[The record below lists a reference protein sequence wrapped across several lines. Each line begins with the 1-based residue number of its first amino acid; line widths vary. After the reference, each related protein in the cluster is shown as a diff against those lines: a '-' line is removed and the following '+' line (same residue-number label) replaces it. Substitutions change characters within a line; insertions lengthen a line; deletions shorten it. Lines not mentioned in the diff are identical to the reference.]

1 MEFLDKIYSN
11 EKLFAMVYIVG
22 AILLLIFIIMLIVSL
37 KKPKTKK
44 LNSKILEEKSKK
56 QEETV
61 EPITPPFEVE
71 TKTEEPAP
79 VQEPNEINKEE
90 TKENIVIE
98 EKTNVEE
105 PKVEEQKVEESKVEE
120 SKVETTENIPEEKE
134 TTESENTISKALD
147 NVENKDIM
155 NIEPETVEPKVSLSS
170 EIPDVDEYVD
180 KVVKKTYE
188 KNEQFSSVFV
198 GDNTST
204 IKLDKVLDGLNVDE
218 DIKVD
223 IVPEE
228 EKTVVPDETT
238 ELPILIQEQKEDV
251 VKETKPLE
259 IDPDILEGRETNQ
272 EVEVVEEKVEESEVK
287 TQDTLSNLDDL
298 KKAMEMKKNS
308 VSSKQDEL
316 KAKLAG
322 LKPEKK
328 DDVMKAEDLLNKLN
342 SMKGE

>member
-22 AILLLIFIIMLIVSL
+22 AILLLIFIIMLVLSL

-56 QEETV
+56 QEEIV
-61 EPITPPFEVE
+61 EPITPPVEVE
-71 TKTEEPAP
+71 TKTEEPVP
-79 VQEPNEINKEE
+79 VQETNEIKPEE
-90 TKENIVIE
+90 TKENIVVE
-98 EKTNVEE
+98 ENTKVEETKVEE
-105 PKVEEQKVEESKVEE
+105 P
-120 SKVETTENIPEEKE
+120 KVETTENIPEVKE
-134 TTESENTISKALD
+134 TTEPENSISKALD

-155 NIEPETVEPKVSLSS
+155 NLEPETVEPKVSLSS

-204 IKLDKVLDGLNVDE
+204 IKLDKVLDDLNVDE

-238 ELPILIQEQKEDV
+238 ELPILIQEQNEDL
-251 VKETKPLE
+251 VKETKTLE

-272 EVEVVEEKVEESEVK
+272 EVEVVEEKVEEPEVK

-342 SMKGE
+342 SMKSE

>member
-61 EPITPPFEVE
+61 EPITPPVEVE

-105 PKVEEQKVEESKVEE
+105 PKVEEP
-120 SKVETTENIPEEKE
+120 KVETTENIPEEKE

-188 KNEQFSSVFV
+188 KNEQFSSVYV

-204 IKLDKVLDGLNVDE
+204 IKLDKVLDDLNVDE

-251 VKETKPLE
+251 AKETKPLE

>member
-61 EPITPPFEVE
+61 EPITPPVEVE

-79 VQEPNEINKEE
+79 VQESNEINKEE

-105 PKVEEQKVEESKVEE
+105 PKVEEP
-120 SKVETTENIPEEKE
+120 KVETTENIPEEKE

-204 IKLDKVLDGLNVDE
+204 IKLDKVLDDLNVDE

-251 VKETKPLE
+251 AKETKPLE

>member
-61 EPITPPFEVE
+61 EPITPPVEVE

-98 EKTNVEE
+98 EKTDVEE
-105 PKVEEQKVEESKVEE
+105 PKVEEPKVEEP
-120 SKVETTENIPEEKE
+120 KVETTENISEAKE

-155 NIEPETVEPKVSLSS
+155 NIEPETIEPKVSLSS

-204 IKLDKVLDGLNVDE
+204 IKLDKVLDDLNVDE

>member
-61 EPITPPFEVE
+61 EPITPPVEVE

-98 EKTNVEE
+98 EKTDVEE
-105 PKVEEQKVEESKVEE
+105 PKVEEP
-120 SKVETTENIPEEKE
+120 KVETTENISEAKE

-155 NIEPETVEPKVSLSS
+155 NIEPETIEPKVSLSS

-204 IKLDKVLDGLNVDE
+204 IKLDKVLDDLNVDE

>member
-61 EPITPPFEVE
+61 EPITPPVEVE

-79 VQEPNEINKEE
+79 VQESNEINKEE
-90 TKENIVIE
+90 TKENILVE

-105 PKVEEQKVEESKVEE
+105 PKVEEPKVEE

-204 IKLDKVLDGLNVDE
+204 IKLDKVLDDLNVDE

-238 ELPILIQEQKEDV
+238 ELPILIQEEKEDV